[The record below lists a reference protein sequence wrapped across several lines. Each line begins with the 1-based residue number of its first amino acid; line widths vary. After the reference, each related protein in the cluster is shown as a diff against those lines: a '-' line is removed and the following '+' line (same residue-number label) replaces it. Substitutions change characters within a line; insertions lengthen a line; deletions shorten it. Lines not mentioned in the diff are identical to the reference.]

1 MYYNHL
7 VLTVDASLTVD
18 VGFKSL
24 LSPDGFIQRAAQ
36 NYTPDRSHVNFIM
49 PDVGVPR
56 FKLKVFADENK
67 MKNTNKID
75 KANVIIFSE
84 HNKFKNYNNITTTNV
99 DYLTW
104 RKVETSTIIDYSE
117 NLIEAGYHGHVSEK
131 TLMKLKALSKTNK
144 YIYCDD
150 ASNRRFFSE
159 IIFRKLG
166 KWLGTNFGDQYPI
179 YNSELLDQLILE
191 NPNILLVEERSI
203 QSHLSKD
210 SIVIDQKK
218 YTELCKLIDTQEQD
232 NVVLAMEIMANCNFS
247 QSIVPIFQ
255 ILITKGDIL
264 YRNGNV
270 NHVNFKYLLNY
281 FDYSSSSLSNGSI
294 GAGDV
299 EGVFRILKTHNQFT
313 KEVVDTF
320 LSFYN
325 EQNQYSTYEGQLTNN
340 RLKLNDGIEYDQIDD
355 EDEIMIDDE

>member
-1 MYYNHL
+1 MYQNHF
-7 VLTVDASLTVD
+7 VLTVDSSLSVD

-24 LSPDGFIQRAAQ
+24 LSPDGFMQRAVKK
-36 NYTPDRSHVNFIM
+36 YTPDRYHVNFIM

-84 HNKFKNYNNITTTNV
+84 HSKFKNYNNITTTNV

-104 RKVETSTIIDYSE
+104 RKIETSTIIDYAE
-117 NLIEAGYHGHVSEK
+117 NLIEAGYYGHVSEK

-144 YIYCDD
+144 YIYSDET
-150 ASNRRFFSE
+150 SNRRFFND

-166 KWLGTNFGDQYPI
+166 KWLGSTYGDQYPI
-179 YNSELLDQLILE
+179 YNSELLDHLISE
-191 NPNILLVEERSI
+191 NPDILLVEERSI

-218 YTELCKLIDTQEQD
+218 YVELCKLIDTQEQE

-255 ILITKGDIL
+255 ILITRGSIL

-294 GAGDV
+294 GASDV
-299 EGVFRILKTHNQFT
+299 EGVFRILKAHNQFT

-325 EQNQYSTYEGQLTNN
+325 EQNQYNTYQGTLTNN
-340 RLKLNDGIEYDQIDD
+340 MLKLNDGIEYDQIDD